1 MLILYLSILKISN
14 INIIHSTISE
24 RSALIT
30 FTISFILSII
40 NYKLQLLIKI
50 INIDFIKITIL
61 ENRTFFFKK
70 LFLISN
76 FANNYPGPTK
86 NNENSIGNFIF

>member
-76 FANNYPGPTK
+76 FANNYPGLTK